1 MIENLL
7 NSLAKYQSEEDY
19 RKMLEDMS
27 RAPAGFFPPDSY
39 VEPYEPG
46 PTEKTQ
52 TYLTN
57 LLGNRYSA
65 EGLTDVLSF
74 APVSGNIL
82 GFLEGKELEK
92 KGSPGLGSLIQ
103 ALSVAIPGGAK
114 IPKPKVKP
122 KVEPAPTITATKVQ
136 TTDTNP
142 DFGEIE
148 IDGFEIVDGLPTFS
162 RTNFNS
168 NAEFRLATNLT
179 FPKANKKYNVEDL
192 ISNTISISPP
202 SLRNSITE
210 QFDDFVSPS
219 LRGKKAT
226 KQELLDDMGKNTPV
240 FKENYMNDPDA
251 LVRDTT
257 NLHHGQRM
265 PNIPGTNTP
274 PESLLS
280 ASLLNKPVSVI
291 ERSFAFTHPKYAT
304 LNNPIHSE
312 VSLGSVNLL
321 PGVFSRQPLITN
333 LSAARSQNID
343 NSVNRVFHSRGAI
356 YDNVGEEGKR
366 VYIAGEGQ
374 SGVYGRNNT
383 VKSAENYASKR
394 ERFGP
399 GPYSDEA
406 DPIREGRLSAILRDT
421 ESAQPTYIG
430 EYDLDPFLAKPEYK
444 DTIEELTSNR
454 TLEIKNISEAEALAA
469 GFRGGMKE
477 VDGVRTKYT
486 RLFTEITEETPFNTE
501 SPLSFEQVQAKINA
515 VDNKLIDAF
524 NRVQDVENQIQF
536 RTIEINRN
544 YNDLIKPLLAGAG
557 KEADGKLPLVK
568 EWFPLHMKTSM
579 NEAIEQGA
587 DSIYFP
593 INDYAV
599 AKQTGQRLPP
609 DRVRQFKY
617 RTDSFEEGESEEL
630 VYIPGDDAKSLAPFY
645 RQETKRGVKRIE
657 DEYGIKL
664 NAETIMDDN
673 NNEFIEIVLTPEIKE
688 ALKRILYNRGGLVTM
703 MPLKYGI

>member
-52 TYLTN
+52 AYLTN
-57 LLGNRYSA
+57 LLGNKYSA
-65 EGLTDVLSF
+65 KGLTDVLSF

-82 GFLEGKELEK
+82 GYLEGKELEK

-103 ALSVAIPGGAK
+103 ALSVAIPGGK
-114 IPKPKVKP
+114 SRVIEGVKP
-122 KVEPAPTITATKVQ
+122 KVEPLPKVTATKVQ

-142 DFGEIE
+142 DFGDLQR
-148 IDGFEIVDGLPTFS
+148 DGFELVGGLPTFS

-192 ISNTISISPP
+192 IKNTISTAPP

-210 QFDDFVSPS
+210 QFDDFVSSS

-251 LVRDTT
+251 YVRDAT
-257 NLHHGQRM
+257 NMHHGRYL
-265 PNIPGTNTP
+265 PNIPGTNTTP
-274 PESLLS
+274 DSLFS
-280 ASLLNKPVSVI
+280 ASLLNKPTSVV
-291 ERSFAFTHPKYAT
+291 ERSFSYTHPKYAT
-304 LNNPIHSE
+304 LDNPIHPE
-312 VSLGSVNLL
+312 VGLGSVNITANR
-321 PGVFSRQPLITN
+321 SDIITN
-333 LSAARSQNID
+333 TPGLT
-343 NSVNRVFHSRGAI
+343 NSKNRVFHSRGAI
-356 YDNVGEEGKR
+356 YDDVGEEGER

-383 VKSAENYASKR
+383 VKTAEDYASKR
-394 ERFGP
+394 SRFSTSDDGP
-399 GPYSDEA
+399 LAG
-406 DPIREGRLSAILRDT
+406 ILRDAD
-421 ESAQPTYIG
+421 SAQPNYIG
-430 EYDLDPFLAKPEYK
+430 DYDLDPFLARTEFK
-444 DTIEELTSNR
+444 DTIEDLTKTR
-454 TLEIKNISEAEALAA
+454 ADEIKNIQEAEALAA

-477 VDGVRTKYT
+477 VDGIKSKYS
-486 RLFTEITEETPFNTE
+486 RLFTEFTEGVDP
-501 SPLSFEQVQAKINA
+501 PPSFTQVQNKINA
-515 VDNKLIDAF
+515 VDNEILDQF
-524 NRVQDVENQIQF
+524 NRVQDLENQIQF

-544 YNDLIKPLLAGAG
+544 YNDLIKPLLKGG
-557 KEADGKLPLVK
+557 TQVADGKIPLVK

-593 INDYAV
+593 VNDYAV
-599 AKQTGQRLPP
+599 AKQTGQRLQPE
-609 DRVRQFKY
+609 RVRQYKY

-630 VYIPGDDAKSLAPFY
+630 LYTPGETAQGLAPFY

-673 NNEFIEIVLTPEIKE
+673 NNEFVKIALTPEIKE

>member
-27 RAPAGFFPPDSY
+27 RAPAGFFPPDSQAL
-39 VEPYEPG
+39 PYEPG

-65 EGLTDVLSF
+65 KGLTDVLSF

-82 GFLEGKELEK
+82 GYLEGKELEK

-122 KVEPAPTITATKVQ
+122 KVEPAPTVTATKVQ

-142 DFGEIE
+142 DFSNLQR
-148 IDGFEIVDGLPTFS
+148 DGFELVGGLPTFS

-192 ISNTISISPP
+192 IKNTIATAPP

-210 QFDDFVSPS
+210 QFDDFVSSS

-226 KQELLDDMGKNTPV
+226 KQELLDDMGENTPI
-240 FKENYMNDPDA
+240 FNENYMNDPDA

-257 NLHHGQRM
+257 NLHYGKYM
-265 PNIPGTNTP
+265 PNMPGTNTP

-304 LNNPIHSE
+304 LNNPVHPE
-312 VSLGSVNLL
+312 VGLGAVNIL
-321 PGVFSRQPLITN
+321 PNPRVGGGQSTFLEHVFDDTTLI
-333 LSAARSQNID
+333 
-343 NSVNRVFHSRGAI
+343 NSKNRVFHSRGAV

-366 VYIAGEGQ
+366 VYVVGEGQ

-383 VKSAENYASKR
+383 VKSAENYASKKS
-394 ERFGP
+394 RFGP

-406 DPIREGRLSAILRDT
+406 EAEGRLSAILNDAD
-421 ESAQPTYIG
+421 SAQPTYIG
-430 EYDLDPFLAKPEYK
+430 EYDLDPFLARPEYK

-477 VDGVRTKYT
+477 VDGVRTKYN
-486 RLFTEITEETPFNTE
+486 RLFTEFTEETPFNVE
-501 SPLSFEQVQAKINA
+501 SPLSFTQVQNKINA
-515 VDNKLIDAF
+515 ADNKLIDQF
-524 NRVQDVENQIQF
+524 NRVQDLENQIQF

-544 YNDLIKPLLAGAG
+544 YNDLIKPLLKGGDQVA
-557 KEADGKLPLVK
+557 EGKLPLVK
-568 EWFPLHMKTSM
+568 EWFPLHMKTSI

-593 INDYAV
+593 VNDYAV
-599 AKQTGQRLPP
+599 AKQTGQRLQPE
-609 DRVRQFKY
+609 RVRQFKY
-617 RTDSFEEGESEEL
+617 RTDSFEEGESEIL
-630 VYIPGDDAKSLAPFY
+630 PYTPGSTAKSLAPFY

>member
-27 RAPAGFFPPDSY
+27 RAPAGFFPPDSKAL
-39 VEPYEPG
+39 PYDPG

-52 TYLTN
+52 AYLTN
-57 LLGNRYSA
+57 LLGNKYSA
-65 EGLTDVLSF
+65 KGLTDVLAF

-82 GFLEGKELEK
+82 GYLEGKELEK
-92 KGSPGLGSLIQ
+92 KGSPGLGSLVQ
-103 ALSVAIPGGAK
+103 ALSVAIPGGK
-114 IPKPKVKP
+114 SKVLQGVKPKGVKP
-122 KVEPAPTITATKVQ
+122 KVEPLPKVTATKVQ

-142 DFGEIE
+142 DFGDLQR
-148 IDGFEIVDGLPTFS
+148 DGFELVGGLPNFS

-192 ISNTISISPP
+192 IKNTISTAPP

-210 QFDDFVSPS
+210 QFDDFVSSS

-251 LVRDTT
+251 FVREAT
-257 NLHHGQRM
+257 NMHHGRYM
-265 PNIPGTNTP
+265 PNMPGTNTTP
-274 PESLLS
+274 DSLLS
-280 ASLLNKPVSVI
+280 ASVLNKPTSVV
-291 ERSFAFTHPKYAT
+291 ERSFSYTHPKYAT
-304 LNNPIHSE
+304 LNNPIHPE
-312 VSLGSVNLL
+312 VGLGSVNITANR
-321 PGVFSRQPLITN
+321 SDIITN
-333 LSAARSQNID
+333 TPGLANTK
-343 NSVNRVFHSRGAI
+343 NRVFHSRGAI
-356 YDNVGEEGKR
+356 YDEVGEEGER

-383 VKSAENYASKR
+383 VKSAENYASKKS
-394 ERFGP
+394 RFNT
-399 GPYSDEA
+399 SDDGA
-406 DPIREGRLSAILRDT
+406 LAGILRDT
-421 ESAQPTYIG
+421 DSAQPNYIG
-430 EYDLDPFLAKPEYK
+430 EYDLDPFLARPEYK
-444 DTIEELTSNR
+444 DTIKDLTKTR
-454 TLEIKNISEAEALAA
+454 ADEIKNIQEAEALSA

-477 VDGVRTKYT
+477 ADGIRTKYN
-486 RLFTEITEETPFNTE
+486 RLFTEATEGVDP
-501 SPLSFEQVQAKINA
+501 PPSFTQVQNKINA
-515 VDNKLIDAF
+515 ADNRLLDQY
-524 NRVQDVENQIQF
+524 NRVQDLENQIQF

-544 YNDLIKPLLAGAG
+544 YNDLIKPLLKGG
-557 KEADGKLPLVK
+557 TQVADGKMPLVK

-593 INDYAV
+593 VNDYAV
-599 AKQTGQRLPP
+599 AKQTGQRLQPE
-609 DRVRQFKY
+609 RVRQYKY
-617 RTDSFEEGESEEL
+617 RTDSFQEGEAEIL
-630 VYIPGDDAKSLAPFY
+630 PYTPGETAQGLAPFY

-657 DEYGIKL
+657 DEYGLKL

-673 NNEFIEIVLTPEIKE
+673 NNEFIKIALTPEIKE

>member
-7 NSLAKYQSEEDY
+7 NSLAKYQSEEEY
-19 RKMLEDMS
+19 KNMLEDMS
-27 RAPAGFFPPDSY
+27 KAPAGFFPPDSQAL
-39 VEPYEPG
+39 PRDPG
-46 PTEKTQ
+46 PTEKFG
-52 TYLTN
+52 N
-57 LLGNRYSA
+57 LIGKGLLKLPYVFEDERSA
-65 EGLTDVLSF
+65 MSTGQDTANVLAF

-82 GFLEGKELEK
+82 GYLEGKDLEK

-122 KVEPAPTITATKVQ
+122 KVEPLPTVTATKVQ

-142 DFGEIE
+142 DFGDIE
-148 IDGFEIVDGLPTFS
+148 VDGFEIVGGLPTFS

-192 ISNTISISPP
+192 IKNTISTAPP

-210 QFDDFVSPS
+210 QFDDFVSSS

-251 LVRDTT
+251 LVREAT
-257 NLHHGQRM
+257 NMHHGKYM
-265 PNIPGTNTP
+265 PNMPGTNTTP
-274 PESLLS
+274 DSLLS
-280 ASLLNKPVSVI
+280 ASLLNKPVSVV
-291 ERSFAFTHPKYAT
+291 ERSFSYTHPKYAT
-304 LNNPIHSE
+304 LDNPVHPE
-312 VSLGSVNLL
+312 VGLGSVNITANRGNIIKNN
-321 PGVFSRQPLITN
+321 PGL
-333 LSAARSQNID
+333 D
-343 NSVNRVFHSRGAI
+343 NTKNRIFHSRGAI
-356 YDNVGEEGKR
+356 YDEVGEEGER

-383 VKSAENYASKR
+383 ETSAVTYASKKR
-394 ERFGP
+394 RFSLTESEELRQGP
-399 GPYSDEA
+399 
-406 DPIREGRLSAILRDT
+406 LSAILNSAD
-421 ESAQPTYIG
+421 SAQPTYIG
-430 EYDLDPFLAKPEYK
+430 DYELTPFLARSEYK
-444 DTIEELTSNR
+444 DTIKDLNKTR
-454 TLEIKNISEAEALAA
+454 ADEIKNIQEAEALSA

-477 VDGVRTKYT
+477 ADGIKSKYS
-486 RLFTEITEETPFNTE
+486 RLFIEATEGVDP
-501 SPLSFEQVQAKINA
+501 PPSFDEVQRAINA
-515 VDNKLIDAF
+515 ADNKIIDQY
-524 NRVQDVENQIQF
+524 NRALDLENQIQF
-536 RTIEINRN
+536 RTFEINRS
-544 YNDLIKPLLAGAG
+544 YNDLIKPLLKGGEEVAEG
-557 KEADGKLPLVK
+557 KIPLVK

-599 AKQTGQRLPP
+599 AKQTGQRLQPE
-609 DRVRQFKY
+609 RVRQYKY
-617 RTDSFEEGESEEL
+617 RTDSFEEAEGEIL
-630 VYIPGDDAKSLAPFY
+630 PYTPGETAQGLAPFY

-673 NNEFIEIVLTPEIKE
+673 NNEFIKIALTPEIKE